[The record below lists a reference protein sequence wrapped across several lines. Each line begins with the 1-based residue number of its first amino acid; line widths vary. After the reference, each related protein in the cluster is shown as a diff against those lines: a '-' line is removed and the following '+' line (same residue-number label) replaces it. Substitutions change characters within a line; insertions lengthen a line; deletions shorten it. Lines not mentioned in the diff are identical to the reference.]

1 MYLQRFRISQSCGD
15 GVDTVQ
21 RFSRTAGVA
30 SLGLTLVAVSG
41 CATSAHSTTTDLA
54 RVPLHVVA
62 AENFWGSI
70 ATQLGGAKVDVES
83 VITNPDTDPHD
94 YDPSAAD
101 ARDIANANV
110 VIENGIGYDP
120 WVSKLIAADRPADF
134 HLVTVG
140 KVVGVADGG
149 NPHRW
154 YNPSDVHTVIA
165 AITAAYDAADPADAA
180 YFAARQENYE
190 TTDLSQYTSLI
201 NQIKAEYAGT
211 PVGASESIFAMIAP
225 ALGLNLMTPPTFLR
239 AISEGTDPTSADKTT
254 IDNQIKTHAIKVY
267 VYNSQNA
274 TPDVQAQV
282 DEAKAAGIPVTTITE
297 TMTPASATFQDWQ
310 VAQLTA
316 LQAAL
321 KAAKGAGS

>member
-1 MYLQRFRISQSCGD
+1 
-15 GVDTVQ
+15 VDIVQ
-21 RFSRTAGVA
+21 LFSRTAV
-30 SLGLTLVAVSG
+30 SCVAVVVATG
-41 CATSAHSTTTDLA
+41 CATSVHQTDTDPIP
-54 RVPLHVVA
+54 VHVVA

-70 ATQLGGAKVDVES
+70 ATQLGGDRVDVQS
-83 VITNPDTDPHD
+83 IVTNPDTDPHD

-134 HLVTVG
+134 QLVDVE

-154 YNPSDVHTVIA
+154 YNPTDVHTVIA
-165 AITAAYDAADPADAA
+165 AIVAAYDAADPDSAA
-180 YFAARQENYE
+180 YFASQQKNYE
-190 TTDLSQYTSLI
+190 TTGLAQYTSLI
-201 NQIKAEYAGT
+201 NQIKTTYAGV
-211 PVGASESIFAMIAP
+211 PVGASESIFAMMAP
-225 ALGLNLMTPPTFLR
+225 ALGLNLVTPPTFLR

-297 TMTPASATFQDWQ
+297 TLSPESATFQDWQ
-310 VAQLTA
+310 VAQLVALQTA
-316 LQAAL
+316 LAT
-321 KAAKGAGS
+321 AAKGPG